1 MAIEK
6 GLKSIEGVRSIRY
19 YDKDN
24 RFEETIRKKDFSKI
38 KPPFELVLRFKLD
51 GKRHYHRMTFKART
65 FSKALNDAQAQ
76 LTIFKREGV
85 SEKKKIPTYEKLFE
99 EYLNL
104 KSKTMSETNARSYRS
119 ITKNYLNH
127 IINKRIDKVKPEHI
141 QQAINDALDAGKAP
155 RTAQTIQ
162 AYSRPVFNYAIGK
175 GWIDKNPAANIKIP
189 KFDNRRYFELDE
201 ESARRLYRAILA
213 YEEPLYRSIFLWLL
227 HGRRLNEVLSL
238 QWQHINIEAGTYEI
252 VAANNKSRRNNV
264 YPLTSL
270 QLEAL
275 PKPHRKIGLVFVG
288 KNGGKINGNSM
299 SKRHW
304 KRITERAGIMGMRL
318 HDLRHLF
325 GYLAVNVLGL
335 PLEAVAEVL
344 GHTSTQITARY
355 ANVGLKT
362 VESATNRF
370 FELLENNG
378 PDRR

>member
-1 MAIEK
+1 MAIQNK
-6 GLKSIEGVRSIRY
+6 LKRIEGVKSILF
-19 YDKDN
+19 KDSFN
-24 RFEETIRKKDFSKI
+24 KFKNSVSRKDFSKI
-38 KPPFELVLRFKLD
+38 KPPFELVLRVIKD
-51 GKRHYHRMTFKART
+51 GKRKHITLIFKNREFRT
-65 FSKALNDAQAQ
+65 AVKEAEVELER
-76 LTIFKREGV
+76 IKREGFN
-85 SEKKKIPTYEKLFE
+85 EKEKIPTYEKLLE
-99 EYLNL
+99 SYLDL
-104 KSKTMSETNARSYRS
+104 KKNSMSETNLRSYRS
-119 ITKNYLNH
+119 ITRNYLDH
-127 IINKRIDKVKPEHI
+127 ILKRPIDKIKPEHI

-162 AYSRPVFNYAIGK
+162 AYSRPVFNYAVGK
-175 GWIDKNPAANIKIP
+175 GWIDKNPAANVKIP

-201 ESARRLYRAILA
+201 ESARRLYRAILE
-213 YEEPLYRSIFLWLL
+213 YEEPLYRSIFIWLL

-275 PKPHRKIGLVFVG
+275 PKPHRKIGLVFAG

-304 KRITERAGIMGMRL
+304 KRITERADIMGMRL

-370 FELLENNG
+370 IELLEGNK
-378 PDRR
+378 